1 MLPAR
6 VVEYEICF
14 IEPEFRGLPVMN
26 KQRSGFTLIELLV
39 VIAII
44 AVLIALL
51 LPAVQAAREAARRTQ
66 CVNNLKQ
73 LGLALHNYNDSY
85 GSFPI
90 GRSVFVTATTGT
102 TPYAYSP
109 FAMLLP
115 FIEQSPLYAAINFN
129 LPTGT
134 TFQAGNTTVLATVV
148 AGFLCPSD
156 PQQVPTGEAG
166 TDYRFSEGSSIAYD
180 WGGTDPTGYN
190 ASLPAPD
197 GPFFDNTAVTL
208 AGITDGTSNTAA
220 TAEKLLGDFNTAVA
234 TPNRDIYVGTTVP
247 TTPEEAYLLCQ
258 QIDTT
263 SLPSNGSS
271 TEGTPWIS
279 GTVSVSVYKHVSP
292 PGSFSCYYYPARL
305 TLVATSLH
313 PGGVNAGMCDGSV
326 RFFKQTID
334 RTIWRAIGSRNGGEV
349 ISSDSY

>member
-1 MLPAR
+1 
-6 VVEYEICF
+6 
-14 IEPEFRGLPVMN
+14 MN

-66 CVNNLKQ
+66 CVNNMKQ
-73 LGLALHNYNDSY
+73 LGLALHNYNDTY

-90 GRSVFVTATTGT
+90 GRNVFVTAPPVP
-102 TPYAYSP
+102 TPYSYSP

-115 FIEQSPLYAAINFN
+115 FVEQTPLYQSINFN
-129 LPTGT
+129 LPSGNAY
-134 TFQAGNTTVLATVV
+134 QAGNTTALATVV

-156 PQQVPTGEAG
+156 PQQVPAGEAG
-166 TDYRFSEGSSIAYD
+166 ADYRFSEGSSIAYE
-180 WGGTDPTGYN
+180 WGATDPSGYN

-208 AGITDGTSNTAA
+208 AQITDGTSNTAA
-220 TAEKLLGDFNTAVA
+220 TAEMLLGDFNTAVA
-234 TPNRDIYVGTTVP
+234 TPNRDIYVGTIIP
-247 TTPEEAYLLCQ
+247 TTPEEAYQFCQ
-258 QIDTT
+258 QLDPT
-263 SLPSNGSS
+263 STPSNGSS

-279 GTVSVSVYKHVSP
+279 GTVSISVYKHVSP
-292 PGSFSCYYYPARL
+292 PNTRSCYYYPERL
-305 TLVATSLH
+305 TLTSSSLH
-313 PGGVNAGMCDGSV
+313 PGGVNVGMCDGSV
-326 RFFKQTID
+326 RFFKSSID
-334 RTIWRAIGSRNGGEV
+334 RTVWRAIGSRNGGEV

>member
-1 MLPAR
+1 
-6 VVEYEICF
+6 
-14 IEPEFRGLPVMN
+14 MN
-26 KQRSGFTLIELLV
+26 KPRSGFTLIELLV

-90 GRSVFVTATTGT
+90 GRSVFPSATAPA
-102 TPYAYSP
+102 PYSYSP

-115 FIEQSPLYAAINFN
+115 FVEQTPLYASINFN
-129 LPTGT
+129 LPSGT
-134 TFQAGNTTVLATVV
+134 AYQAGNTTALATAV

-166 TDYRFSEGSSIAYD
+166 TNYRFSEGTTIAYE
-180 WGGTDPTGYN
+180 WGATDPTGYN
-190 ASLPAPD
+190 AALPAPD

-208 AGITDGTSNTAA
+208 AQITDGTSNTAA
-220 TAEKLLGDFNTAVA
+220 TAEKLMGDFNTAIA
-234 TPNRDIYVGTTVP
+234 TPNRDIYVGTIIP
-247 TTPEEAYLLCQ
+247 TTPEQTYQYCQ
-258 QIDTT
+258 ALNPT
-263 SLPSNGSS
+263 STPSNGESGS
-271 TEGTPWIS
+271 GAPWIY
-279 GTVSVSVYKHVSP
+279 GYVATSVYKHVSP
-292 PGSFSCYYYPARL
+292 PDTLSCYFYPSRL
-305 TLVATSLH
+305 TLTAWSLH
-313 PGGVNAGMCDGSV
+313 PGGVNVGMCDGSV
-326 RFFKQTID
+326 RFFKSSID
-334 RTIWRAIGSRNGGEV
+334 RGVWRAIGSRNGGEV

>member
-1 MLPAR
+1 
-6 VVEYEICF
+6 
-14 IEPEFRGLPVMN
+14 MN

-51 LPAVQAAREAARRTQ
+51 LPAVQAAREAARRAQ

-73 LGLALHNYNDSY
+73 LGLALHNYNSSY

-90 GRSVFVTATTGT
+90 GRSVFTTATTGT
-102 TPYAYSP
+102 TPYSYSP

-115 FIEQSPLYAAINFN
+115 FIEQTPLYTSINFN

-134 TFQAGNTTVLATVV
+134 AFQAGNTTAMATVIS
-148 AGFLCPSD
+148 GLLCPSEA
-156 PQQVPTGEAG
+156 QQVPTGEAG
-166 TDYRFSEGSSIAYD
+166 TNYRFSEGSTIAYD
-180 WGGTDPTGYN
+180 WGTTDPTAYN
-190 ASLPAPD
+190 ALLPAPD

-208 AGITDGTSNTAA
+208 AAITDGTSNTAA
-220 TAEKLLGDFNTAVA
+220 TAEKLMGDFNTAVA
-234 TPNRDIYVGTTVP
+234 TPNRDIFVGTIIP

-263 SLPSNGSS
+263 STPTNGESGS
-271 TEGTPWIS
+271 GVPWIR
-279 GTVSVSVYKHVSP
+279 GYVATSVYKHVSP

-349 ISSDSY
+349 FSSDSY